1 MKKKLVIVA
10 LIMMVFLGSI
20 NVGQASGKVSSDTDS
35 VFPDRLQRAASVD
48 VYTETD
54 PDRLEQIAKE
64 DGIEVPEGYSLVS
77 VTTKFVP
84 LEAEKEQVLKEDAGV
99 VSPMS
104 TYITYITNV
113 QSAGNKYYSSD
124 YDSYNYT
131 GPSSVSTT
139 YSQTRSSNYTAT
151 TSVSSSL
158 VSSAVGFSVN
168 SSWTYSQGYATTVP
182 AGQLLVVRV
191 HMNYSVKT
199 FDVYR
204 RLSTQTTGT
213 KIGSGSA
220 WRPIGLLIKEY
231 RYS

>member
-1 MKKKLVIVA
+1 MKKKLVVVA
-10 LIMMVFLGSI
+10 LVLMVFLASI
-20 NVGQASGKVSSDTDS
+20 NVGQASGKVSPETDS
-35 VFPDRLQRAASVD
+35 VFPAAQKRAASVD

-64 DGIEVPEGYSLVS
+64 DGIEVPKGYSLVS
-77 VTTKFVP
+77 VTTRIVP
-84 LEAEKEQVLKEDAGV
+84 PEVEEVQALKEDAGV
-99 VSPMS
+99 AQPMS

-113 QSAGNKYYSSD
+113 QSAGNKYYSGD
-124 YDSYNYT
+124 YDSHNYT

-204 RLSTQTTGT
+204 RLSSQTTGT

-220 WRPIGLLIKEY
+220 WRPIGLLIREY